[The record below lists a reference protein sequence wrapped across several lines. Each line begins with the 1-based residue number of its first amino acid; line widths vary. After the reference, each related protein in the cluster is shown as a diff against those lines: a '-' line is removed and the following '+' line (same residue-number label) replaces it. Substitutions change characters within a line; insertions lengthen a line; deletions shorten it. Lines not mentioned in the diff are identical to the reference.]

1 MNMKKYLSLLFIVPA
16 VWSCTFAQDAA
27 QKKFAGEITEELAKK
42 HLTILASPEFEGRGT
57 GQEGGRKTVD
67 YVAKQFEEFG
77 LLKPVNGSYFQP
89 VSLVKSVYAVK
100 DFSIAGQT
108 FTYGKDFYVQGENT
122 LQKYNAD
129 EIVFVGYGI
138 QDEKYNDLKDI
149 DVTGK
154 VVVFINEGEPKDA
167 SGNSIITGTDKDSDW
182 TRSRLKRLQ
191 ELMKKNP
198 KVIIATSSQVATGLP
213 RISARLSSGRYGL
226 KKENTPKE
234 NNATPMVIATE
245 NMVDQILKAKKTT
258 LADVKKGIAE
268 SKKPNSFVIKSKLKA
283 NMGNNQ
289 EDLHDPNVLGLLEG
303 SDLKDEIVV
312 IGGHWDHDGIL
323 PDGTIFPGADDNGT
337 GTVAVIDLARAFS
350 AAKKAGN
357 GPRRSILFIAYA
369 AEEKGLLGSNFYVEN
384 PIYPLENTV
393 ACINVDMIGRIDD
406 KHLEGNHNYVHVIGT
421 NKLSSELNPLVEKAN
436 KDYVGLELDG
446 MYNDP
451 NDPMRLYYRSDH
463 YNFAKKGIP
472 ALFFFSGLHPHYH
485 TPEDT
490 VDKIDFPMMIKRE
503 HLIFHTAWDM
513 VNRDNKLVVDIPDD
527 GGVR

>member
-1 MNMKKYLSLLFIVPA
+1 MKKYLSLLFIVPA
-16 VWSCTFAQDAA
+16 IWSCTFAQEAV
-27 QKKFAGEITEELAKK
+27 QKKYAGKITEELAKK

-57 GQEGGRKTVD
+57 GQAGGRKAAE
-67 YVAKQFEEFG
+67 YVAQQFEEFG
-77 LLKPVNGSYFQP
+77 LTKPVNGSYFQP

-100 DFSIAGQT
+100 DFSIGGKSYN
-108 FTYGKDFYVQGENT
+108 YGKDFYVQGENT
-122 LQKYNAD
+122 LQNYSAD
-129 EIVFVGYGI
+129 ELIFIGYGI
-138 QDEKYNDLKDI
+138 QDEHYNDLSGL

-167 SGNSIITGTDKDSDW
+167 AGNSLISGTAKESDW

-191 ELMKKNP
+191 ELMKKEP
-198 KVIIATSSQVATGLP
+198 KLIIATSAQVAQNIT
-213 RISARLSSGRYGL
+213 RVSGRLNSGRVGL
-226 KKENTPKE
+226 KKSDNLTV
-234 NNATPMVIATE
+234 NNGVPMVIATE
-245 NMVDQILKAKKTT
+245 EMVNGILEAKNTNLAHVKKTISET
-258 LADVKKGIAE
+258 
-268 SKKPNSFVIKSKLKA
+268 KKPNSFAINTTLRA
-283 NMGNNQ
+283 EMGNNQ
-289 EDLHDPNVLGLLEG
+289 EDLDDPNVLGLLEG

-337 GTVAVIDLARAFS
+337 GTVAVIDLARAFA
-350 AAKKAGN
+350 AAKKDGK

-369 AEEKGLLGSNFYVEN
+369 AEEKGLLGSNYYVEN
-384 PIYPLENTV
+384 PIFPLDNTV
-393 ACINVDMIGRIDD
+393 ACINIDMIGRIDD
-406 KHLEGNHNYVHVIGT
+406 KHLDGNHNYVHVIGT

-436 KDYVGLELDG
+436 EEYTGMELDG

-490 VDKIDFPMMIKRE
+490 VDKIDFPMMVKRE
-503 HLIFHTAWDM
+503 HLIFHITWDI
-513 VNRDNKLVVDIPDD
+513 VNRDNRLVVDIPED
-527 GGVR
+527 GGTR

>member
-1 MNMKKYLSLLFIVPA
+1 MKKYLSLLFIVPA

-27 QKKFAGEITEELAKK
+27 QKKYAGEITEELAKK

-57 GQEGGRKTVD
+57 GQAGGQKATE
-67 YVAKQFEEFG
+67 YVAQQFKEFG
-77 LLKPVNGSYFQP
+77 LIKPVNGSYFQP

-100 DFSIAGQT
+100 NFSIAGKSY
-108 FTYGKDFYVQGENT
+108 TYGKDFYVQGENS
-122 LQKYNAD
+122 LQNYSAD
-129 EIVFVGYGI
+129 ELIFIGYGI
-138 QDEKYNDLKDI
+138 ADEKYNDLNGLDI
-149 DVTGK
+149 AGK

-167 SGNSIITGTDKDSDW
+167 SGNSLITGTNKESDW

-198 KVIIATSSQVATGLP
+198 KLIIATSSQVAQNLT
-213 RISARLSSGRYGL
+213 RIGGRLTSGRVSL
-226 KKENTPKE
+226 KKADSPAV
-234 NNATPMVIATE
+234 NNGIPMVIATE
-245 NMVDQILKAKKTT
+245 DMINSLLASNKTDLDQ
-258 LADVKKGIAE
+258 VKKKI
-268 SKKPNSFVIKSKLKA
+268 SDTKKPNSFVIKAKLRA
-283 NMGNNQ
+283 DMGNSQ
-289 EDLHDPNVLGLLEG
+289 EDLDDPNVLGLLEG

-337 GTVAVIDLARAFS
+337 GTVAVIDIARAFS
-350 AAKKAGN
+350 IAKKEGK

-369 AEEKGLLGSNFYVEN
+369 AEEKGLLGSNYYVEN
-384 PIYPLENTV
+384 PIFPLENTV
-393 ACINVDMIGRIDD
+393 ACINIDMIGRIDD

-436 KDYVGLELDG
+436 EQYTGMELDG

-472 ALFFFSGLHPHYH
+472 SLFFFSGLHPHYH

-490 VDKIDFPMMIKRE
+490 VDKIDFPMMVKRE
-503 HLIFHTAWDM
+503 HLIFHTTWDI
-513 VNRDNKLVVDIPDD
+513 VNRDNKLVVDIPED